1 MRWQSFALT
10 DRGRVR
16 RRNEDAYLVLPESRL
31 YAVADGMGDHAA
43 GDATSRTA
51 VKVLA
56 ESFGRAPSPRIQ
68 HAAMTRRLLDA
79 FEAVN
84 AAILDHAAAQPKCAG
99 MGTTLTAV
107 APLEATSQCVVA
119 HVGDSRLYRLREGE
133 LHQVTRD
140 HTWVQQQVDAGI
152 LTPAQACHHPL
163 SSLLNRVLGTQ
174 EVGPAD
180 TMVMDALPGD
190 LLLLC
195 SDGLT
200 GMVDDAEL
208 AALLQRPVSLEQ
220 HARELVDAANER
232 GGTDNITVLLL
243 RSDAG

>member
-1 MRWQSFALT
+1 MRWQSCALT

-31 YAVADGMGDHAA
+31 YAVADGMGGHAA
-43 GDATSRTA
+43 GDVASRTA
-51 VKVLA
+51 VNVLA
-56 ESFGRAPSPRIQ
+56 ESFARVPSRRIM
-68 HAAMTRRLLDA
+68 HGAMTRRLLDA
-79 FEAVN
+79 FAAAN
-84 AAILDHAAAQPKCAG
+84 AAILSHALTQPQCAG

-107 APLEATSQCVVA
+107 APLDAAAQCVVA
-119 HVGDSRLYRLREGE
+119 HVGDSRLYRLRAGE

-140 HTWVQQQVDAGI
+140 HTWVQQQVEAGI
-152 LTPAQACHHPL
+152 LTPAEARHHPL

-180 TMVMDALPGD
+180 SMVFDTLPGD

-200 GMVDDAEL
+200 GMIDDAEL
-208 AALLQRPVSLEQ
+208 ATLLQRPLPLEQ
-220 HARELVDAANER
+220 HARELVEAANAG

-243 RSDAG
+243 RAAAE